1 MYTPACAA
9 CTYRGITVRRSYSA
23 GALRWVSALL
33 LITVFLAVSLAAR
46 TVLGAELGRFLKEVQ
61 PAEIFPGADRLGAP
75 EGSPTVAAAFSG
87 AEQLGFVFLN
97 SDIVN
102 ATGYSGK
109 PIHVLIAMD
118 MDAVIQGARLV
129 EHHEPIV
136 LIGIPEKRISGF
148 IDDFVGL
155 DVAKLVRSEGDEHD
169 IDIVSGATVTVMVI
183 DDSVV
188 RSAIRVARAHGL
200 GGLESGQLLP
210 TGPKASINMTAPAT
224 TEDWIDLVSDG
235 SVRRLKVTVGDVN
248 RAFEQDGDSIA
259 IERPEAGDPG
269 EVFIE
274 LYAALV
280 SIPTVGKSV
289 LGDSEY
295 RNLTKRLEPGQHGIL
310 IAGDGRYSFKGSG
323 YVRGGIFDRFQLIQG
338 DNSIRFRDRNHKR
351 LRKVAA
357 AGAPSFKEVD
367 LFYIPADAEFDATK
381 PWRLQ
386 LLVSRATGPTD
397 KAFTTFDLNY
407 LPPEKYLKYEAVAPS
422 VDAVLPAASSDIER
436 AVLWKTLWKR
446 KIPETVVLLVALGVL
461 TLIFFFQN
469 WLVKRPKLTE
479 RIRIGFL
486 VFTLFGIGIYAGAQL
501 SVVNIMTVF
510 SALVGG
516 FNWEYFLMEP
526 LIFIIWGS
534 VAASLLFWGR
544 GAYCGWLCPFGALQ
558 ELLSRIAKALRIPQ
572 VRVPWALHERL
583 WPVKYII
590 FLALFGVS
598 LHSLA
603 LAERMA
609 EIEPFK
615 TAIVLRFIREW
626 PFVVFALVLLGAG
639 LFIERFYCRYLCALG
654 AALAIPARMRMFE
667 WLKRYPAC
675 GTRCQICAN
684 GCMVQAI
691 HPEGHI
697 NPNECLYCLH
707 CQQLYYDDHQCPVMI
722 ERRSKRERQAARAS
736 KDSGAQIAS
745 IIANVRDARG
755 TGSTNSGDKK

>member
-1 MYTPACAA
+1 MGTSADAECA
-9 CTYRGITVRRSYSA
+9 YREVTVRRA
-23 GALRWVSALL
+23 HCPGASRRVPVLL
-33 LITVFLAVSLAAR
+33 LLTIFLALSLASRAG
-46 TVLGAELGRFLKEVQ
+46 LSAELERFLKDIR
-61 PAEIFPGADRLGAP
+61 PADIFPGANRIAAP
-75 EGSPTVAAAFSG
+75 GGSPLVAAAFRG
-87 AEQLGFVFLN
+87 NEQVGFVFLN

-109 PIHVLIAMD
+109 PIHVLITMD
-118 MDAVIQGARLV
+118 LDGVIRGARLV
-129 EHHEPIV
+129 EHSEPIV
-136 LIGIPEKRISGF
+136 LIGIPEKRIRGF
-148 IDDFVGL
+148 IDGFIGL
-155 DVAKLVRSEGDEHD
+155 NVVKLVQSDKDDHD
-169 IDIVSGATVTVMVI
+169 IDIVSGATVSVMVI

-188 RSAIRVARAHGL
+188 RSAIRVARAYGL
-200 GGLESGQLLP
+200 GGLESDQALP
-210 TGPKASINMTAPAT
+210 IGPKASIDMTAPAT
-224 TEDWIDLVSDG
+224 TEDWIALIGDG
-235 SVRRLKVTVGDVN
+235 SVRRLKLTIGDVN
-248 RAFEQDGDSIA
+248 RAFEEDGDAAA
-259 IERPEAGDPG
+259 IGRSETGDQD

-280 SIPTVGKSV
+280 SIPTIGKSV
-289 LGDSEY
+289 LGDGEY
-295 RNLTKRLEPGQHGIL
+295 RNLTKRLKPGQHGIL
-310 IAGDGRYSFKGSG
+310 LAAAGRYSFKGSG

-357 AGAPSFKEVD
+357 AGSSDLKEVD
-367 LFYIPADAEFDATK
+367 LFYIPDDAEFDAAK

-386 LLVSRATGPTD
+386 LLVSRATGPTS
-397 KAFTTFDLNY
+397 KAFTTFDLEY
-407 LPPEKYLKYEAVAPS
+407 RPPEKYLEYEEVEPPAPS
-422 VDAVLPAASSDIER
+422 DVAAARSDIEGS
-436 AVLWKTLWKR
+436 VLWKTLWGR
-446 KIPETVVLLVALGVL
+446 KIPEIVVLMAALGVL

-469 WLVKRPKLTE
+469 WFVKRPKFAE

-516 FNWEYFLMEP
+516 FDWAYFLMEP
-526 LIFIIWGS
+526 LIFILWGS
-534 VAASLLFWGR
+534 VAISLLFWGR

-558 ELLSRIAKALRIPQ
+558 ELLNRAAKAVRIPQ
-572 VRVPWALHERL
+572 YRVPWALHERL

-590 FLALFGVS
+590 FLVLFGVS
-598 LHSLA
+598 LHSLS
-603 LAERMA
+603 LAEQMA
-609 EIEPFK
+609 EVEPFK

-626 PFVVFALVLLGAG
+626 PFVVFALALLAVG

-675 GTRCQICAN
+675 GTRCQRCAN
-684 GCMVQAI
+684 DCMVQAI

-722 ERRSKRERQAARAS
+722 ERRMKRERQAARTSA
-736 KDSGAQIAS
+736 DAGAQIENILAD
-745 IIANVRDARG
+745 IRGERGANPGG
-755 TGSTNSGDKK
+755 TK

>member
-1 MYTPACAA
+1 MGIPAFAA
-9 CTYRGITVRRSYSA
+9 CTYQGMAVRRTHSS
-23 GALRWVSALL
+23 GALRRVPGFVLL
-33 LITVFLAVSLAAR
+33 TLFLALALASR
-46 TVLGAELGRFLKEVQ
+46 TGLAFELERFLKDVR
-61 PAEIFPGADRLGAP
+61 PADIFPGADRLAAP
-75 EGSPTVAAAFSG
+75 EGSPLVAPAFSG
-87 AEQLGFVFLN
+87 DKQLGFVFLN

-118 MDAVIQGARLV
+118 MDGVIRGVRLV
-129 EHHEPIV
+129 EHSEPIV

-148 IDDFVGL
+148 IDDFIGL
-155 DVAKLVRSEGDEHD
+155 NVVKLVQSDGDDHD

-188 RSAIRVARAHGL
+188 RSAIRVARAFGL
-200 GGLESGQLLP
+200 GGLASDRALP
-210 TGPKASINMTAPAT
+210 SGPKASINMTMPAT
-224 TEDWIDLVSDG
+224 TEDWIALVGDG
-235 SVRRLKVTVGDVN
+235 SVRRLKLTVGDIN
-248 RAFEQDGDSIA
+248 RAFEDEGDA
-259 IERPEAGDPG
+259 AAMERPESGDPR

-289 LGDSEY
+289 LGDGEH
-295 RNLTKRLEPGQHGIL
+295 RNLTKRLKPGQQAIL
-310 IAGDGRYSFKGSG
+310 LAADGRYSFKGSG

-338 DNSIRFRDRNHKR
+338 DNSIRFRDRDHKR
-351 LRKVAA
+351 LRKVAGE
-357 AGAPSFKEVD
+357 GAPDLNEVD
-367 LFYIPADAEFDATK
+367 LFYIPEDAEFDGAK

-386 LLVSRATGPTD
+386 LLVSRATGPTS
-397 KAFTTFDLNY
+397 KAFTTFDLDY
-407 LPPEKYLKYEAVAPS
+407 LPPEKYLEFEEVEAPAPS
-422 VDAVLPAASSDIER
+422 DASAPQSDIESS
-436 AVLWKTLWKR
+436 VLWKTMWER
-446 KIPETVVLLVALGVL
+446 KIPEIIVLMVALGVL
-461 TLIFFFQN
+461 TTIFFAQN
-469 WLVKRPKLTE
+469 WLVKRPKLAE

-486 VFTLFGIGIYAGAQL
+486 IFTLFGIGIYAGAQL

-516 FNWEYFLMEP
+516 FDWAYFLMEP
-526 LIFIIWGS
+526 MIFILWGS
-534 VAASLLFWGR
+534 VAISLLFWGR

-558 ELLSRIAKALRIPQ
+558 ELLNRIAKALRIPQ
-572 VRVPWALHERL
+572 YRVPWVLHERL

-598 LHSLA
+598 LHSLS
-603 LAERMA
+603 LAEQMA
-609 EIEPFK
+609 EVEPFK
-615 TAIVLRFIREW
+615 TAIVLNFVREW
-626 PFVVFALVLLGAG
+626 PFVVFALALLAAG

-675 GTRCQICAN
+675 GTRCQRCAN
-684 GCMVQAI
+684 DCMVQAI

-722 ERRSKRERQAARAS
+722 EQRLKRERQAARTSTDA
-736 KDSGAQIAS
+736 GAQIAN
-745 IIANVRDARG
+745 ILTEIRGERG
-755 TGSTNSGDKK
+755 TNPGDTK

>member
-1 MYTPACAA
+1 MGPPACAA
-9 CTYRGITVRRSYSA
+9 CTYRGITLRRTHRD
-23 GALRWVSALL
+23 GALRRISALL
-33 LITVFLAVSLAAR
+33 LITVFLTLSLGAR
-46 TVLGAELGRFLKEVQ
+46 TAQSAELERFLRDVQ
-61 PAEIFPGADRLGAP
+61 PGDIFPGANRLAAP
-75 EGSPTVAAAFSG
+75 QGSPPVAAAFSG
-87 AEQLGFVFLN
+87 DKQLGFVFLN

-136 LIGIPEKRISGF
+136 LIGIPEKRIKGF

-155 DVAKLVRSEGDEHD
+155 DVAKLVSSEGAEHD

-188 RSAIRVARAHGL
+188 RSAIRIARAYGL
-200 GGLESGQLLP
+200 GGLEPEQALP

-224 TEDWIDLVSDG
+224 TEDWIDLVGDG
-235 SVRRLKVTVGDVN
+235 SVRRLKLTVGDVN
-248 RAFEQDGDSIA
+248 RAFEEDGDVAA
-259 IERPEAGDPG
+259 IERPEPGDPD
-269 EVFIE
+269 EVYIE
-274 LYAALV
+274 LFAALV
-280 SIPTVGKSV
+280 SVPTIGTSV
-289 LGDSEY
+289 LGESEY
-295 RNLTKRLEPGQHGIL
+295 RNLTKRLKPGRHGIL
-310 IAGDGRYSFKGSG
+310 VAGDGRYSFKGSG

-357 AGAPSFKEVD
+357 AGAPSLSEVD
-367 LFYIPADAEFDATK
+367 LFYIPEDAEFDAAK

-407 LPPEKYLKYEAVAPS
+407 LPPEKYLEYEAVAPS
-422 VDAVLPAASSDIER
+422 VDAGVPAARSDIER
-436 AVLWKTLWKR
+436 AVLWKTMWKR
-446 KIPETVVLLVALGVL
+446 KIPETVVLMAALGVL
-461 TLIFFFQN
+461 TFIFFFQN

-486 VFTLFGIGIYAGAQL
+486 LFTLFGIGIYAGAQL

-516 FNWEYFLMEP
+516 FDWQYFLMEP
-526 LIFIIWGS
+526 LIFILWGS

-558 ELLSRIAKALRIPQ
+558 ELLNRIAKALRIPQ

-583 WPVKYII
+583 WPLKYII

-609 EIEPFK
+609 EVEPFK

-626 PFVVFALVLLGAG
+626 PFVVFALALLGAG

-675 GTRCQICAN
+675 GTRCQRCAN
-684 GCMVQAI
+684 DCMVQAI

-722 ERRSKRERQAARAS
+722 ERRLKHERQEARAS
-736 KDSGAQIAS
+736 KDSGAQIAN
-745 IIANVRDARG
+745 IIANVRGERAAGNDKP
-755 TGSTNSGDKK
+755 GDSK

>member
-1 MYTPACAA
+1 MRTPACAA
-9 CTYRGITVRRSYSA
+9 CTYRGITVHRTHRV
-23 GALRWVSALL
+23 GALRRVSALL
-33 LITVFLAVSLAAR
+33 LLTVFLALYVTATTAS
-46 TVLGAELGRFLKEVQ
+46 GAELRRFLGDTQ
-61 PAEIFPGADRLGAP
+61 PADIFPGADRLAAP
-75 EGSPTVAAAFSG
+75 EGSPLVAAAFSG
-87 AEQLGFVFLN
+87 DEQLGFVFLN

-188 RSAIRVARAHGL
+188 RSAIRVARAYGL
-200 GGLESGQLLP
+200 GGLESERSLP
-210 TGPKASINMTAPAT
+210 TGPKASIDMTAPAT
-224 TEDWIDLVSDG
+224 TEDWIGLVADG
-235 SVRRLKVTVGDVN
+235 SVRRLKLTVDDVN
-248 RAFEQDGDSIA
+248 RAFEQDGDLAA
-259 IERPEAGDPG
+259 IERPEPGDPDA
-269 EVFIE
+269 VFIE
-274 LYAALV
+274 LFAALV

-295 RNLTKRLEPGQHGIL
+295 RNLTRRLEPGRHGIL
-310 IAGDGRYSFKGSG
+310 VAGDGRYSFKGSG

-357 AGAPSFKEVD
+357 AGAPSLHEVD
-367 LFYIPADAEFDATK
+367 LFYIPEDAEFDAAK

-407 LPPEKYLKYEAVAPS
+407 QPPEKYLKYEAVAPS
-422 VDAVLPAASSDIER
+422 AGADLPAARSDIER
-436 AVLWKTLWKR
+436 AVLWKTMWKR
-446 KIPETVVLLVALGVL
+446 KIPDVAVLLVALGVL

-469 WLVKRPKLTE
+469 WLVKRPKLCE
-479 RIRIGFL
+479 RIRVGFL

-516 FNWEYFLMEP
+516 FDWEYFLMEP

-558 ELLSRIAKALRIPQ
+558 ELLSRVAKALRIPQ

-590 FLALFGVS
+590 FLVLFGVS

-609 EIEPFK
+609 EVEPFK
-615 TAIVLRFIREW
+615 TAIVLRFMREW
-626 PFVVFALVLLGAG
+626 PFVVFALALLGAG

-736 KDSGAQIAS
+736 KDAGAQIAS
-745 IIANVRDARG
+745 IIGNVRGERG
-755 TGSTNSGDKK
+755 SDSASPGDKK